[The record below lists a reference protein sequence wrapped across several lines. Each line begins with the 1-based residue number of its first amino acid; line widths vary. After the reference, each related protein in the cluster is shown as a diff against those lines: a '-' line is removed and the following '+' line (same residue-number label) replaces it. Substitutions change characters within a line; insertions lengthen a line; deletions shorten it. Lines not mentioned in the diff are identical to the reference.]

1 MANLKNKECMAYKN
15 KLNYIA
21 EYNKKY
27 AVKKLLS
34 FNILNETD
42 LMILEF
48 MKTKSSVSAYV
59 KKLILADMTQENI
72 VTILQ
77 K

>member
-1 MANLKNKECMAYKN
+1 MSNVKNKESLAYRN
-15 KLNYIA
+15 KLTYIA

-27 AVKKLLS
+27 ALKKLIS

-42 LMILEF
+42 QKILEHI
-48 MKTKSSVSAYV
+48 KTKGALSTYV
-59 KKLILADMTQENI
+59 KQLILKDMENN
-72 VTILQ
+72 

>member
-1 MANLKNKECMAYKN
+1 MAQLKNKECTAYKN

-27 AVKKLLS
+27 AVKKLIS
-34 FNILNETD
+34 FNKLNETD

-48 MKTKSSVSAYV
+48 LKTKKSLSAYFKELV
-59 KKLILADMTQENI
+59 LADMN
-72 VTILQ
+72 

>member
-1 MANLKNKECMAYKN
+1 MANTKNKDSLAYKN

-27 AVKKLLS
+27 AHKKLIS
-34 FNILNETD
+34 FNTLNEND
-42 LMILEF
+42 QKILEF
-48 MKTKSSVSAYV
+48 IKTKRPLSTYI
-59 KKLILADMTQENI
+59 KKLILEDMN
-72 VTILQ
+72 

>member
-1 MANLKNKECMAYKN
+1 MANLKNKECTAYKN

-27 AVKKLLS
+27 AVKKLIS
-34 FNILNETD
+34 FNKLNETD
-42 LMILEF
+42 LMILDYL
-48 MKTKSSVSAYV
+48 KTKKSLSAYFKELV
-59 KKLILADMTQENI
+59 LADMN
-72 VTILQ
+72 

>member
-27 AVKKLLS
+27 AVKKLIS

-42 LMILEF
+42 QKILEF
-48 MKTKSSVSAYV
+48 IKTQKSLSAFV
-59 KKLILADMTQENI
+59 KKLILAEMENK
-72 VTILQ
+72 Q
-77 K
+77 SHRDK

>member
-1 MANLKNKECMAYKN
+1 MSNVKNKESIAYKN

-27 AVKKLLS
+27 RVKKLLS